1 MVEVLARATAA
12 AAAAAVLAVV
22 VVVVDVFQI
31 GYSCLGRFNP

>member
-1 MVEVLARATAA
+1 MALAGETAA
-12 AAAAAVLAVV
+12 AAAKAAVLAAV